1 MIELKRDTSTEVPY
15 FFFEVLNKY
24 GVLMLTSKAFYDKE
38 EALKAIKD
46 FDTLLGK
53 FYREGIKLKVRDL
66 TQ

>member
-1 MIELKRDTSTEVPY
+1 
-15 FFFEVLNKY
+15 
-24 GVLMLTSKAFYDKE
+24 MLTSRAYYDKS
-38 EALKAIKD
+38 EALQAIKD